1 MRKVGP
7 LGPILNGLRTEE
19 TNRITG
25 GNFLETEPGADFFFS
40 LLQESIN
47 VLSKSNSFK
56 SIRKRVAGVVLEVSA
71 ANEQVFEALT
81 DSFKHQP
88 YANEPTDFRVYA
100 WSADEERNVFPSPP
114 MDKIHLGHRGEIE
127 KLNGK
132 RFRYVFHSHSQALLA
147 VDCQQGIV
155 IVVVKNRKSLLGID
169 CAAPLRTPLSWL
181 LVTRGIAIVHA
192 AAISKQDKAILLVGR
207 AGAGKSTLAY
217 RSTQAGW
224 RFLGDDL
231 VALSS
236 SPSPKVLSL
245 YSTVKLWN
253 DHGDSMLP
261 SVLVKKWQEKNGKA
275 VFRLDLLNQNVF
287 AHEAALAAVVLVD
300 RSLEPGR
307 FERASQGLATS
318 IVGAST
324 QLTIPNSDKEI
335 FHILSSNIRSV
346 SCWRF
351 SPQDD
356 QTKSC
361 QRMEEILA

>member
-7 LGPILNGLRTEE
+7 LGPILRGTRVEE
-19 TNRITG
+19 TNKISG
-25 GNFLETEPGADFFFS
+25 VNSLETEPGADFFSS
-40 LLQESIN
+40 LFQDSIN
-47 VLSKSNSFK
+47 VLSSSNTFK
-56 SIRKRVAGVVLEVSA
+56 STRMRVAGIVLEVSA
-71 ANEQVFEALT
+71 ANEEVFEALT
-81 DSFKHQP
+81 DSFTHQP
-88 YANEPTDFRVYA
+88 YVNEPSDFKVYA
-100 WSADEERNVFPSPP
+100 WSADEKQNVFPSPP
-114 MDKIHLGHRGEIE
+114 TEKIRLGHRGEIE
-127 KLNGK
+127 NLNGK
-132 RFRYVFHSHSQALLA
+132 RFRYVFHSHSQVLIA
-147 VDCQQGIV
+147 VDCQQGMV

-192 AAISKQDKAILLVGR
+192 AAIAKRDKAILLVGR
-207 AGAGKSTLAY
+207 AGSGKSTLAY
-217 RSTQAGW
+217 RGTQAGW

-236 SPSPKVLSL
+236 SPSPQVFNL

-275 VFRLDLLNQNVF
+275 VFRLDLLNRNVF

-300 RSLEPGR
+300 RSLESGR
-307 FERASQGLATS
+307 LERVSQGLVTS

-324 QLTIPNSDKEI
+324 QLTIPNSDEEI
-335 FHILSSNIRSV
+335 FRVLASSIGSV

-361 QRMEEILA
+361 QMMEEILE